1 MSFLDWLKY
10 VEEDLN
16 EAKDAH
22 ERKKYRYACFFAQQS
37 AEKFLKAFLVK
48 NKKPFRK
55 THNVL
60 FLLELCKEIDESFKE
75 LEQYDLEM
83 LTAFASITRYPE
95 FRIDIDENDAK
106 EAIKIAEKVRNFV
119 LKKLEP

>member
-10 VEEDLN
+10 AEEDLN
-16 EAKDAH
+16 EAKDAY
-22 ERKKYRYACFFAQQS
+22 ECKENACFFAQQS
-37 AEKFLKAFLVK
+37 AEKILKAFLVK
-48 NKKPFRK
+48 NGKPFRK

-106 EAIKIAEKVRNFV
+106 EAIKIAEKVGDFV
-119 LKKLEP
+119 LKKLES